1 MPQTA
6 NYFGFTLIL
15 PFKILLETKICV
27 QFRITCHNNKT
38 LFWHVANTHTVF
50 SLMTGLHHVMTI
62 KQL

>member
-6 NYFGFTLIL
+6 NYFGFTLFL

-38 LFWHVANTHTVF
+38 LF
-50 SLMTGLHHVMTI
+50 
-62 KQL
+62 